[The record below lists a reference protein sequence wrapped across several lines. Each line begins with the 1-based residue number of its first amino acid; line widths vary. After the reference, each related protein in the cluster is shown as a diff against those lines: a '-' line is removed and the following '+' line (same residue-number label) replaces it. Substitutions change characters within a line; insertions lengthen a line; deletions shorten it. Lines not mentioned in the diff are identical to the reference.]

1 MKHLTL
7 GHTGKNISR
16 IGLGCMNFVGG
27 YGPSDQATSFRCL
40 DAAFDRGISFLD
52 TAEVYGLGKSESLLG
67 SYFAKHPKHVTIA
80 SKAGIRP
87 GHEPAFDNA
96 ADYLRSALEGSL
108 KRLNRDHIDLYY
120 LHRREHAR
128 PVEEVAET
136 MARFIEEGKIGGY
149 GLSEVAPS
157 TLRRAHA
164 VHPVSAVQNEF
175 SLWTRLPQMGML
187 QACAELGTTFVA
199 FSPLG
204 RGMFG
209 AGYPDPSTFEPGGF
223 TATMPRFMSPNFE
236 ANCALITPFKEF
248 AQDRG
253 WTVPAAAIAW
263 VLDQGE
269 HIVPIPGT
277 RTSEHL
283 SDWADACD
291 IVFTEADRA
300 EINRL
305 LPVGFAHG
313 DRYSDAQNVAP
324 ERYC

>member
-1 MKHLTL
+1 MKHLKL
-7 GHTGKNISR
+7 GHSDQTISR

-27 YGPSDQATSFRCL
+27 YGPSDQATSFKCL
-40 DAAFDRGISFLD
+40 DAAFERGLNFLD
-52 TAEVYGLGKSESLLG
+52 TAEVYGMGKSETLLG
-67 SYFAKHPKHVTIA
+67 TYLSQSPRDVVIA

-87 GHEPAFDNA
+87 GHNPAFDNSA
-96 ADYLRSALEGSL
+96 PYLRAALEGSL
-108 KRLNRDHIDLYY
+108 KRLGRDHIDLYY

-136 MARFIEEGKIGGY
+136 MAQFVKEGKIGGY

-164 VHPVSAVQNEF
+164 VHPVSAVQNEY

-187 QACAELGTTFVA
+187 QTCAELGTTFVA
-199 FSPLG
+199 FSPLA
-204 RGMFG
+204 RGMMG
-209 AGYPDPSTFEPGGF
+209 AGYPDPSSFAPESF
-223 TATMPRFMSPNFE
+223 TYTMPRFKSPNFE
-236 ANCALITPFKEF
+236 ANCAAITPFKDW
-248 AQDRG
+248 AQAKG
-253 WTVPAAAIAW
+253 WTVPATALAW
-263 VLDQGE
+263 ILDQGD

-277 RTSEHL
+277 RTAEHL
-283 SDWADACD
+283 ADWIDACD
-291 IVFTEADRA
+291 ITFTQADRTA
-300 EINRL
+300 IQHL